1 MSHPDTA
8 ITLDAADIGAGMHAR
23 DTIKWWPRV
32 LVEKYD
38 DEQAAWEIVRPISEA
53 LDRID
58 AEGDSTVEGQFIA
71 PSLHV
76 QTGEE

>member
-1 MSHPDTA
+1 MPRYEYTFGVYV
-8 ITLDAADIGAGMHAR
+8 DA
-23 DTIKWWPRV
+23 
-32 LVEKYD
+32 D

-58 AEGDSTVEGQFIA
+58 AEGDSAVEGPFIA